1 LHKKTPLTIPNFPGY
16 FLLAAVIILVYLL
29 GTIYKPFIT
38 ILIFSLLFATIFYPV
53 FRRIK
58 SGLGGRG
65 RIASVISCFLT
76 FIIIVLPLALFL
88 TLLISEGVTAFFDIS
103 EKIQSGYLE
112 KYFLWKEGEFFY
124 DQFQSLLP
132 YLNVDNID
140 LDLIGKIS
148 EAAKNLGSFFVSQ
161 LFNFLENIVGFI
173 LALIVFF
180 FALYYFFKDGEKILE
195 KIMHLN
201 PLPHKH
207 EQAIFTKFKEVSLAM
222 LFGIFFTAIIQ
233 GTLAGIGYWVVG
245 IQNPIFWA
253 TATALF
259 SLIPLLGTAI
269 IWVPA
274 SIILMVTGNM
284 VGGIGLFLWGML
296 VVATVDNFIRPY
308 LIEGKAPVHPLMT
321 FLAVLGGIFTFGLKG
336 ILFGPIILNLL
347 IAFLHIYEMEYAK
360 LLKVK

>member
-1 LHKKTPLTIPNFPGY
+1 M
-16 FLLAAVIILVYLL
+16 
-29 GTIYKPFIT
+29 
-38 ILIFSLLFATIFYPV
+38 
-53 FRRIK
+53 
-58 SGLGGRG
+58 
-65 RIASVISCFLT
+65 
-76 FIIIVLPLALFL
+76 
-88 TLLISEGVTAFFDIS
+88 
-103 EKIQSGYLE
+103 
-112 KYFLWKEGEFFY
+112 
-124 DQFQSLLP
+124 
-132 YLNVDNID
+132 
-140 LDLIGKIS
+140 DLIGKIS
-148 EAAKNLGSFFVSQ
+148 EAAQNLGSFLVSQ
-161 LFNFLENIVGFI
+161 LFNFLENIISFL

-180 FALYYFFKDGEKILE
+180 FALYYFFKDGELIIKKITD
-195 KIMHLN
+195 LN

-207 EQAIFTKFKEVSLAM
+207 EEAIFNKFKEVSLAM
-222 LFGIFFTAIIQ
+222 LFGLFFTAIIQ

-253 TATALF
+253 SATALF

-274 SIILMVTGNM
+274 SIILVATGNM

-336 ILFGPIILNLL
+336 LIFGPIILNLL

-360 LLKVK
+360 LLKIK